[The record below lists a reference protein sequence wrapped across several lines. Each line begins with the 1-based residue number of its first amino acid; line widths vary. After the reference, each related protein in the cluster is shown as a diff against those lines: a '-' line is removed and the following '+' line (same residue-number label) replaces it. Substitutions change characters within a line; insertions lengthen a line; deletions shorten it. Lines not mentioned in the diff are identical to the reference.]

1 MKKFDDLFFQK
12 EINYSSWFGF
22 SIVIKPSS
30 KRNRSDL
37 VKSLNKIGFECR
49 PVVAGNFANNEVIKY
64 FDKNDINSLENANW
78 VDKNGLFIG
87 NNHINMYDAFKEL
100 EKL

>member
-1 MKKFDDLFFQK
+1 M
-12 EINYSSWFGF
+12 
-22 SIVIKPSS
+22 
-30 KRNRSDL
+30 
-37 VKSLNKIGFECR
+37 KSLNKIGFECR

>member
-1 MKKFDDLFFQK
+1 MKKFDDLLVQK

-22 SIVIKPSS
+22 SIVIKRSS
-30 KRNRSDL
+30 KRNRTDL

-64 FDKNDINSLENANW
+64 FDTSYIDKLENANW

-87 NNHINMYDAFKEL
+87 NNHIDMNEAFKEL